1 MQESSTVVRPSGETT
16 PLVPEIAI
24 GGAVETLKAALPV
37 LIRFLQSGDLREH
50 PIWGNLIPFRIDGY
64 GRGKRSLGHSVGA
77 DLVVDE
83 HGHTWATEFDFAPSG
98 RGYLLKCLP
107 ESEQAAVLHT
117 FADWY
122 RSMRLPE
129 DPGRELAYYYAT
141 ATTTVCR
148 PETEYFCGRLR
159 DECGIDIEAVNID
172 DLSRAGR
179 PINRIVDRLFYAS
192 ERAVAKEQMAP
203 GRMMTKEPYLD
214 SKMVFAMLSDS
225 CLTPRLERVFGE
237 ELLGRLRSLIPP
249 SYALDILRT
258 SYPEVLAE
266 VTDGTNRYDWIVK
279 NTDVETD
286 DSWGCRGVVLGLA
299 YGASQFRRA
308 VVENI
313 APDKK
318 GIGSHPI
325 LQRYRKSADFRALWD
340 SIVSGTVYQPP
351 LEPFGKADYLPMT
364 RQPATA
370 PVHAR
375 IRPYFLIDASRV
387 EKPKVFVP
395 PAAIATLRQDPLSHG
410 ATDAVFTACRIV

>member
-1 MQESSTVVRPSGETT
+1 MQTSSIAVEQRNDRSC
-16 PLVPEIAI
+16 LVPEIAI
-24 GGAVETLKAALPV
+24 GEAVETLSEALPV

-50 PIWGNLIPFRIDGY
+50 PVWGNLIPFRVDGY
-64 GRGKRSLGHSVGA
+64 GRGKRSLGHCVGA
-77 DLVVDE
+77 DLVIDE
-83 HGHTWATEFDFAPSG
+83 RGHVWATEFDFAPSG

-107 ESEQAAVLHT
+107 KSERLPVLRS

-129 DPGRELAYYYAT
+129 EPSRELAYYYAT

-148 PETEYFCGRLR
+148 PETEYFCTQLR
-159 DECGIDIEAVNID
+159 NECGIDIEAANID

-179 PINRIVDRLFYAS
+179 PLERIVDRLFYAS
-192 ERAVAKEQMAP
+192 ERAVEKDKMAS

-214 SKMVFAMLSDS
+214 SKMVFAMISDS
-225 CLTPRLERVFGE
+225 CMTPTLERVFGE
-237 ELLGRLRSLIPP
+237 ELLGRLRSLIPA
-249 SYALDILRT
+249 SYALDVLRAT
-258 SYPEVLAE
+258 YPEALAE

-279 NTDVETD
+279 NTDVETS
-286 DSWGCRGVVLGLA
+286 DSWGCRGVVLGLT
-299 YGASQFRRA
+299 YGASHFRRA
-308 VVENI
+308 VIENI

-318 GIGSHPI
+318 GIGAHPI
-325 LQRYRKSADFRALWD
+325 LQRYRRSADFRQLWND
-340 SIVSGTVYQPP
+340 IVSGAVYQPP

-364 RQPATA
+364 RQPASQ

-387 EKPKVFVP
+387 DRPRVFVP

-410 ATDAVFTACRIV
+410 ATDAVFTACRIA